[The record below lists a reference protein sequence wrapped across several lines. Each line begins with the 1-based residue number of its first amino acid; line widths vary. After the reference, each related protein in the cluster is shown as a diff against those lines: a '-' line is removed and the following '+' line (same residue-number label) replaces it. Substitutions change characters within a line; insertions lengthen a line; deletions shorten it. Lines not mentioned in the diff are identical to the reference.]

1 MFITNMSTP
10 QNQAFSFKPNKK
22 DNSAISHENF
32 KNSSEQAAKHKFP
45 KEMDE
50 GRPMKPKQ
58 GKKREV
64 GFKQSTER

>member
-50 GRPMKPKQ
+50 GRPMKPK
-58 GKKREV
+58 
-64 GFKQSTER
+64 